1 MLLRLFK
8 YLYYSDYAYAQH
20 QWIPDSSS
28 LTSGMTRFSRA
39 SALPQIIRCRL
50 KWCCFRLFILS
61 RLCTCTNVN
70 GYPSDSL
77 RQAQHRLTRVL
88 YDETIARKRPP
99 TNDSL
104 QAKVVLLSIILIF
117 MLFRLRACTNINGY
131 RIDSLRQVQYRLTR
145 VLYDETIARKRPP
158 TNDSLQAKVVLL
170 SIILIFMLFRLRA
183 CTNINGYRIDSLRQA
198 QNRLTRFRHDEI
210 IARKHPYTNKPRLK
224 NVLAKTKSLSK
235 ILETKECPL
244 KKAPVTLTRVI
255 AII

>member
-1 MLLRLFK
+1 MPCKLR
-8 YLYYSDYAYAQH
+8 
-20 QWIPDSSS
+20 
-28 LTSGMTRFSRA
+28 TR
-39 SALPQIIRCRL
+39 
-50 KWCCFRLFILS
+50 
-61 RLCTCTNVN
+61 TNID
-70 GYPSDSL
+70 GYRIDSL

-158 TNDSLQAKVVLL
+158 TNDSMLPKVVLL

-224 NVLAKTKSLSK
+224 TFSRKPSHFLRTSKQKNV
-235 ILETKECPL
+235 P
-244 KKAPVTLTRVI
+244 
-255 AII
+255 